1 MKKKFVLTLALVL
14 MVAATL
20 VAATPLEVSGTFEAG
35 YEFQFGNGAAAP
47 AFADDSKAELVAE
60 FTGDFWKVS
69 LGTATY
75 AAGEDD
81 KVTAE
86 AEIYLDKALAEE
98 GVDMGDVSL
107 TLHVGTGVSDEA
119 PSVLADPMEWATGVE
134 TAAADQVFGLSIGY
148 AELVD
153 VYFAMFP
160 DKDFAMVV
168 GATVSPLEGVD
179 VAVGF
184 ANKATNQL
192 GASVAA
198 DIAALADL
206 DFDLSVS
213 AGYVI
218 ADLANITH
226 EVNFDVAAEYAGV
239 GLYAAYQLDAGKK
252 HNIGAGLSYATT
264 VEGFGLSAGVDLEV
278 LDVTKFAD
286 NYEVT
291 LSAGAD
297 YTLGGAKYAL
307 DLEYTLDKG
316 NTQPFSLTPSVSISF

>member
-20 VAATPLEVSGTFEAG
+20 VAATPLEVSGTFKAG
-35 YEFQFGNGAAAP
+35 YAFQFGNGAVAP
-47 AFADDSKAELVAE
+47 KFADDSKAELVAD

-69 LGTATY
+69 LGSADY
-75 AAGEDD
+75 AAGED
-81 KVTAE
+81 KSVTAE

-107 TLHVGTGVSDEA
+107 TLHAGSGVGTDAPSVFGDAGDFATGVSA
-119 PSVLADPMEWATGVE
+119 AATG
-134 TAAADQVFGLSIGY
+134 AFGLTIGY

-160 DKDFAMVV
+160 DKNAAMVI

-184 ANKATNQL
+184 ATKATAQL
-192 GASVAA
+192 TASVAA

-206 DFDLSVS
+206 DFDLAVS
-213 AGYVI
+213 AGYEI
-218 ADLANITH
+218 ADLKNLTH
-226 EVNFDVAAEYAGV
+226 EVNFDVTAEYAGV
-239 GLYAAYQLDAGKK
+239 GLYAAYQLNAGKK
-252 HNIGAGLSYATT
+252 HNVAAGLSYSTT

-278 LDVTKFAD
+278 LDVTKFTD
-286 NYEVT
+286 NYEVS

-297 YTLGGAKYAL
+297 YTLGGATYAL
-307 DLEYTLDKG
+307 DLSYTLDKG
-316 NTQPFSLTPSVSISF
+316 NTQPFTLTPSVSISF